1 VANNGIPHRPGRT
14 DLSLVISFDIAHLA
28 FGQNPHYAS
37 PVPILKQP
45 AFRHD
50 CLPKDVSYQSDQT
63 KGQAGCP
70 RTGPEITMFFG
81 NKKTRVRPDTQAR
94 YGIPEACSDT
104 SVQSVEL

>member
-1 VANNGIPHRPGRT
+1 
-14 DLSLVISFDIAHLA
+14 LVISFDIAHLA

-63 KGQAGCP
+63 KGQAAARELGQRLQCFSETK
-70 RTGPEITMFFG
+70 RQEYGPIL
-81 NKKTRVRPDTQAR
+81 RRDTEYPKPAQIRAFKVLN
-94 YGIPEACSDT
+94 YN
-104 SVQSVEL
+104 

>member
-1 VANNGIPHRPGRT
+1 MEYPMVGDAT
-14 DLSLVISFDIAHLA
+14 DLCLVISFDIAHLA

-50 CLPKDVSYQSDQT
+50 CLPRMRAIKAIRQKVRR
-63 KGQAGCP
+63 AA
-70 RTGPEITMFFG
+70 RELGPEITMFFG

-94 YGIPEACSDT
+94 YRIPEASSDT
-104 SVQSVEL
+104 SVQSVE